1 MTTKPVYFALPSSP
15 RAASPS
21 CRDMKA
27 NAEVWQIAA
36 DLMVRYGPAAE
47 QEAIRLAN
55 LMLERGD
62 RERQVEWLRV
72 WTVIVLLSSGAMK
85 EAAE

>member
-1 MTTKPVYFALPSSP
+1 MMTETSEPCNGAPRTLPVT
-15 RAASPS
+15 RK
-21 CRDMKA
+21 RDLGL
-27 NAEVWQIAA
+27 WQIAA

>member
-1 MTTKPVYFALPSSP
+1 MMTETGEPCSGATRALPATRKS
-15 RAASPS
+15 
-21 CRDMKA
+21 DLGL
-27 NAEVWQIAA
+27 WQIAA
-36 DLMVRYGPAAE
+36 DLIAQDGPAAE

-55 LMLERGD
+55 LMLEYSD

-72 WTVIVLLSSGAMK
+72 WAVIVLLSSESLK

>member
-1 MTTKPVYFALPSSP
+1 MMTETSEPCNGAPRTLPVT
-15 RAASPS
+15 RK
-21 CRDMKA
+21 RDLGL
-27 NAEVWQIAA
+27 WQIAA

-62 RERQVEWLRV
+62 REKQVEWLRV